1 MIPSDHFVRFYNE
14 VFKFLDTRNGLETYY
29 GEISRHQ
36 ERHCLQLFREKGLQ
50 GMEEYWGHIRV
61 EENCV
66 SESRI
71 EGDVRF
77 SHMAKCPSLSK
88 VLDSDAEP
96 CAKYCEHCPG
106 WVGPLMAK
114 CGFYYVDNIFGEREP
129 ECRSFETKDRKKA
142 EQLLEEWKIKYPNG
156 RFRTNFDLVEKMK

>member
-14 VFKFLDTRNGLETYY
+14 VFKFLDAENGLETYY
-29 GEISRHQ
+29 NEISRHQ
-36 ERHCLQLFREKGLQ
+36 EIHCLKLFQEKGLA
-50 GMEEYWGHIRV
+50 GMDEYWGHIRK
-61 EENCV
+61 EENCK

-71 EGDVRF
+71 EGDIRF
-77 SHMAKCPSLSK
+77 SHMKVCPSLSK

-114 CGFYYVDNIFGEREP
+114 CGFFYVDNIMGERQP
-129 ECRSFETKDRKKA
+129 ECRSFMTKNPEKA
-142 EQLLEEWKIKYPNG
+142 KALLEEWKKCYPDG
-156 RFRTNFDLVEKMK
+156 RFRTNFHLLEKQ